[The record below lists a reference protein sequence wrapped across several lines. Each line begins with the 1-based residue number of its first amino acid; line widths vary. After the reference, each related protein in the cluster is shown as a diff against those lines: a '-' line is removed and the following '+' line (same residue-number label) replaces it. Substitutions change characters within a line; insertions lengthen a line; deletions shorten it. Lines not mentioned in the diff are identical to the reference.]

1 MTTRIGLLL
10 TLVVA
15 LPCWAQEGELTRISS
30 RRWPTG
36 TLAFSEQGSLGAC
49 VGELN
54 QSGETGPICAK
65 GARFW
70 INNGTQIRVTER
82 SRDGATVT
90 ILDGPHAGARVVVAA
105 DELDPSGRPR
115 APRPARA
122 DLDAKR
128 RAAAGADDAEARAE
142 DARMRAA
149 GSARARCEQMCLG
162 NPFQASNLARCEDSC
177 RASYQRRVR

>member
-1 MTTRIGLLL
+1 MTTRIWLLL
-10 TLVVA
+10 TLVA
-15 LPCWAQEGELTRISS
+15 ASPCSAQEGDLTRISS

-36 TLAFSEQGSLGAC
+36 TLAFSDPGSLGAC
-49 VGELN
+49 VAEFQ
-54 QSGETGPICAK
+54 QSAQTGPVCAK

-70 INNGTQIRVTER
+70 VNNGAQVRVTER

-90 ILDGPHAGARVVVAA
+90 ILDGPHAGARVVVGA

-122 DLDAKR
+122 DQDSKQ
-128 RAAAGADDAEARAE
+128 RAAARAEDAEAKAE

-149 GSARARCEQMCLG
+149 GSARTRCEQMCLG
-162 NPFQASNLARCEDSC
+162 NPFQAGNLARCEDSC
-177 RASYQRRVR
+177 RTSYQRRVK